1 MSTSWDPM
9 INIKTGEV
17 FHPTIDIVF
26 MDISAPMNQNN
37 LLFKFQGAVGA
48 KEKYLIVASLDWFG

>member
-26 MDISAPMNQNN
+26 MDILAPMNQNK

-48 KEKYLIVASLDWFG
+48 KEKYLIVA